1 MTREEVLKFVDNMA
15 GAKYDFPFEGDFYS
29 AVLRRSDSGKWFG
42 IVIRAPENYF
52 LRYEAEVPEEKA
64 VLCLKCPPDL
74 QDFLKVKYRGKILP
88 AYHMN
93 KKHWISVVLQS
104 DVPQEETEKLL
115 ELAFEVTR

>member
-64 VLCLKCPPDL
+64 VLCLK
-74 QDFLKVKYRGKILP
+74 YRGKILP

-115 ELAFEVTR
+115 ELAFEVTK